1 MAFYVESSA
10 AAKLVLD
17 EPESESLE
25 AWMLATAATYISS
38 DLTRT
43 ELIRATRRFVPDR
56 MGEARQVL
64 DNLTI
69 ISIPTRAF
77 DQAGLIEPSSLR
89 SLDAIHLAAALEL
102 GDELDGIVTYDE
114 RLADAATQLGVPVV
128 APA

>member
-10 AAKLVLD
+10 AAKLILD
-17 EPESESLE
+17 EPESDSLE
-25 AWMLATAATYISS
+25 AWMHATAAEYITS

-43 ELIRATRRFVPDR
+43 ELVRATRRFVPDR
-56 MGEARQVL
+56 MRETRQVL
-64 DNLTI
+64 DNLSI
-69 ISIPTRAF
+69 VSIPSGVF
-77 DQAGLIEPSSLR
+77 DQAGLIEPRSLR

-114 RLADAATQLGVPVV
+114 RLADAATQLGIPVV